1 MRVEAED
8 GGGKDGAPQREKKKD
23 GWGGWR
29 QSLLATAEK
38 NNLFKKKKKKKFSP
52 CRWITPGPPG
62 PSLDGCG
69 FFLIPQCLLA
79 ASHYRME
86 RFSLEVAQSWH
97 FISSGFHTH
106 THRLT
111 NIHIHNEEPRQQQQ
125 SSGSFLNIQA
135 WWQSQCARSWLAA
148 WLSTQLGCALSSPPF
163 LFHFFLFQ
171 CGAVAGIGGWW
182 LKEGSSI
189 LCLSAHCQLC
199 LFIFHREQEYTLE
212 FI

>member
-1 MRVEAED
+1 M
-8 GGGKDGAPQREKKKD
+8 GHHREKKKRMD
-23 GWGGWR
+23 GGDDDNPFSPQR
-29 QSLLATAEK
+29 RRIIYL
-38 NNLFKKKKKKKFSP
+38 KKKKKKKFSP

-106 THRLT
+106 THTHRLT

-135 WWQSQCARSWLAA
+135 
-148 WLSTQLGCALSSPPF
+148 
-163 LFHFFLFQ
+163 
-171 CGAVAGIGGWW
+171 
-182 LKEGSSI
+182 
-189 LCLSAHCQLC
+189 
-199 LFIFHREQEYTLE
+199 
-212 FI
+212 